1 MTTMKKTER
10 TAATTHRLKGALLL
24 IGSDPSCT
32 HLDVGA
38 NPTIGR
44 HETLC
49 ESVRGVPW
57 LRQDDHGRYSD
68 RSLISDAERG
78 GHGIVTCKECLAA
91 YDYPPV
97 PGQEERSP
105 FETRSSRSA
114 DRCVGRGGY
123 TKTMGTR
130 SAKRLWH
137 PGGVA
142 RGAAR
147 A

>member
-1 MTTMKKTER
+1 MKKKEPTVA
-10 TAATTHRLKGALLL
+10 TAQRLKGPLLL
-24 IGSDPSCT
+24 IGSHPSCT

-78 GHGIVTCKECLAA
+78 GHGVVTCNECLAA
-91 YDYPPV
+91 YDYPSV
-97 PGQEERSP
+97 PQQEAAIALRNAKP
-105 FETRSSRSA
+105 
-114 DRCVGRGGY
+114 
-123 TKTMGTR
+123 
-130 SAKRLWH
+130 AKR
-137 PGGVA
+137 
-142 RGAAR
+142 
-147 A
+147 